1 MMGTL
6 QRADASV
13 RQSLHRQDAYSR
25 SPADDNMRSLR
36 AAATSPPLSLAERVR
51 TFVDRTLDAAFGR
64 FDH

>member
-25 SPADDNMRSLR
+25 SPADDIRSLR
-36 AAATSPPLSLAERVR
+36 AAATRPPLSLVERVR
-51 TFVDRTLDAAFGR
+51 TFVDRSLDAAFGR

>member
-13 RQSLHRQDAYSR
+13 PHSVRQQDAYSR
-25 SPADDNMRSLR
+25 SRGDDTRSLR
-36 AAATSPPLSLAERVR
+36 AAAARPPLSLVERVR

>member
-6 QRADASV
+6 RRADASV
-13 RQSLHRQDAYSR
+13 PQSMHSQGMYSR
-25 SPADDNMRSLR
+25 PQAADARPLR
-36 AAATSPPLSLAERVR
+36 AAAARPPVSLVERVR